1 MLKLFWADLKMLL
14 RNRQAFIWALIF
26 PLIFTI
32 IFGLFF
38 GKNNNGFTGSIAII
52 NQSSSELSKSIND
65 GLHKSDLFTFKDEP
79 NLDTAKEEVQK
90 AKLSAVL
97 FIPENFAKTGP
108 DSSNKISIYFDPANA
123 QTASVLTSFINSYLT
138 EASFQIQHAKQ
149 LFVVDQVKTGSGN
162 PFNYFD
168 FVLVGILGM
177 ALMNGSIIGISI
189 TISKYR
195 EDKILKRIT
204 STPVKGWQ
212 FIGAEVLS
220 RLVLNVIQIGLI
232 LSVGVYFFHAHIY
245 GNLAVVFALAM
256 LGGIL
261 FQLIG
266 FTIASFAKTADAAQS
281 MSQAFS
287 IPMMFLAGVFFPID
301 SLPRWLGNV
310 VQYLPLAPL
319 LRTLR
324 NVALEGLSP
333 FDNPINI
340 ILVFGWI
347 LVMLIIATLNF
358 RLADE

>member
-1 MLKLFWADLKMLL
+1 MLKLFVADLKMLF

-38 GKNNNGFTGSIAII
+38 GKNNSGFTGSITII
-52 NQSSSELSKSIND
+52 NQSQSTLAKKIED
-65 GLHKSDLFTFKDEP
+65 GLKSSDLFTFKDEP
-79 NLDTAKEEVQK
+79 SLDTAKEEIQK
-90 AKLSAVL
+90 SQLSAAL
-97 FIPENFAKTGP
+97 FIPDNFAIQSP
-108 DSSNKISIYFDPANA
+108 NSSNKISVYFDPANS
-123 QTASVLTSFINSYLT
+123 QTGSVLTSFINNYLT
-138 EASFQIQHAKQ
+138 QASFQIQNAKP
-149 LFVVDQVKTGSGN
+149 LFEIEQVKTGSNN

-177 ALMNGSIIGISI
+177 ALMNGSIIGISVS
-189 TISKYR
+189 ISKYR

-204 STPVKGWQ
+204 STPVKSWQ

-220 RLVLNVIQIGLI
+220 RLVLNVVQIALI
-232 LSVGVYFFHAHIY
+232 LSVGVYGFHAHIY
-245 GNLAVVFALAM
+245 GNIFIVIALAI

-266 FTIASFAKTADAAQS
+266 FFIASFAKTPDSAQS
-281 MSQAFS
+281 MAQTFA

-301 SLPRWLGNV
+301 SLPKWLSSI

-324 NVALEGLSP
+324 GVALDGLSP
-333 FDNPINI
+333 FNNPINLII
-340 ILVFGWI
+340 ILGWI
-347 LVMLIIATLNF
+347 ILMLAITIFKF
-358 RLADE
+358 RLTDE

>member
-1 MLKLFWADLKMLL
+1 MADLKMLF

-38 GKNNNGFTGSIAII
+38 GKNNNGFTGSLAII
-52 NQSSSELSKSIND
+52 NQSDSTLAKNIED
-65 GLHKSDLFTFKDEP
+65 GLKNSDLFTFKTESD
-79 NLDTAKEEVQK
+79 LDAAKNDIQK
-90 AKLSAVL
+90 SQLSAAL
-97 FIPENFAKTGP
+97 FIPKDFATTGP
-108 DSSNKISIYFDPANA
+108 DSSNKVSIYYDPANS
-123 QTASVLTSFINSYLT
+123 QTGSVLTSFINNYLT
-138 EASFQIQHAKQ
+138 QASFQIQKAKP
-149 LFVVDQVKTGSGN
+149 LFEIEQVKTGSSN

-195 EDKILKRIT
+195 EDKILKRIL
-204 STPVKGWQ
+204 STPVKAWQ
-212 FIGAEVLS
+212 FISAEVLS
-220 RLVLNVIQIGLI
+220 RLILNLVQIGLI
-232 LSVGVYFFHAHIY
+232 LSVGVYLFHAHIY
-245 GNLAVVFALAM
+245 GNILTVILLAL

-266 FTIASFAKTADAAQS
+266 FVIASFAKTPDSAQS
-281 MSQAFS
+281 MAQTFA

-301 SLPRWLGNV
+301 SLPKWLANI

-324 NVALEGLSP
+324 GVALDSTSI
-333 FDNPINI
+333 FTNPINI
-340 ILVFGWI
+340 ILIVVWI
-347 LVMLIIATLNF
+347 IAMLIIAMLKF
-358 RLADE
+358 RFADE